1 LRRTFV
7 KHKGRTFIQRPLSG
21 KLLASIVSNRIKR
34 TASSGPRNLI
44 RGRFKAPRLA
54 EVEAFTASLPFDR
67 RLFRHDI
74 RGSVAH
80 ARMLAKVGL
89 ISKADADRIATG
101 LMRIEREI
109 DAGRFAFNV
118 ADEDIHLAIERRL
131 TEIAG
136 PAGAKLHTARSR
148 NDQVALDLRLYLA
161 DEIAVVL
168 DLLHELRH
176 SLIAVAEDHV
186 ETAMPGYT
194 HLQRAQPVSLAHH
207 ILAYVEMFG
216 RDRERLAQA
225 LERTRVMPLGAG
237 ALAGSTLPIDRRMV
251 ARELGFSRL
260 TENSI
265 DAVSDRDFA
274 ADFLFAAALCAV
286 HLSRLSEDLILW
298 ATAEFGFVQ
307 LPDEFST
314 GSSMMP
320 QKKNPD
326 LLELFRGKTGR
337 LMGDLTALLVT
348 LKGLPMAYNSDLQ
361 EDKER
366 VFDALDALKPMLD
379 LMAKL
384 WPRLA
389 FNLDRMRAC
398 AGDGALATDVAEEL
412 VAAGVPF
419 RQAHETVGV
428 LVSEAIA
435 AGKRLEDLS
444 EDELRRHCGSRAG
457 AIKRVL
463 STESSLRRRRV
474 IGGPSPA
481 AVRRRLAQLKRQ

>member
-1 LRRTFV
+1 LRGTSSSQRPA
-7 KHKGRTFIQRPLSG
+7 FIQQHLSG
-21 KLLASIVSNRIKR
+21 KLLASIVKNRIQR
-34 TASSGPRNLI
+34 TAASGPRNLI
-44 RGRFKAPRLA
+44 RGRFKSPRLS

-80 ARMLAKVGL
+80 ARMLAKAGL
-89 ISKADADRIATG
+89 ISNAEADRIAKG
-101 LMRIEREI
+101 LKQIEREI
-109 DAGRFAFNV
+109 DAGSFRFDLT
-118 ADEDIHLAIERRL
+118 DEDIHLAIERRL
-131 TEIAG
+131 TEVAG
-136 PAGAKLHTARSR
+136 IAGAKLHTARSR

-161 DEIAVVL
+161 DEIVVVL
-168 DLLHELRH
+168 DLLHSLRR
-176 SLIAVAEDHV
+176 SLLAVAEVHV
-186 ETAMPGYT
+186 ETVMPGYT

-207 ILAYVEMFG
+207 LLAYVEMFG
-216 RDRERLAQA
+216 RDRERFEQT

-237 ALAGSTLPIDRRMV
+237 ALAGTTLPIDRRAV

-274 ADFLFAAALCAV
+274 VDFLSAAALCGV
-286 HLSRLSEDLILW
+286 HLSRMSEDIILW

-307 LPDEFST
+307 LPDEFAT

-326 LLELFRGKTGR
+326 LLELIRGKTGR
-337 LMGDLTALLVT
+337 LLGDLTALITT

-366 VFDALDALKPMLD
+366 VFDAVDALKPMLD

-384 WPRLA
+384 WPRLVFDEA
-389 FNLDRMRAC
+389 RMSAA

-412 VAAGVPF
+412 VKRGVPF
-419 RQAHETVGV
+419 RQAHEIVGA

-444 EDELRRHCGSRAG
+444 LRELEQLCGPHAEG
-457 AIKRVL
+457 IKRRL
-463 STESSLRRRRV
+463 SAETSLRRRRV
-474 IGGPSPA
+474 IGGPSPI

>member
-1 LRRTFV
+1 V
-7 KHKGRTFIQRPLSG
+7 N
-21 KLLASIVSNRIKR
+21 NRIHK
-34 TASSGPRNLI
+34 AAANGPHNLI
-44 RGRFKAPRLA
+44 RGRFKTSRLP

-74 RGSVAH
+74 RGSIAH
-80 ARMLAKVGL
+80 ARMLAKTGL
-89 ISKADADRIATG
+89 VSKPEADRMIKG
-101 LMRIEREI
+101 LRRIEREI
-109 DAGRFAFNV
+109 EAGEFIFDP

-136 PAGAKLHTARSR
+136 TAGAKLHTARSR
-148 NDQVALDLRLYLA
+148 NDQVVLDLRMYLA

-168 DLLHELRH
+168 GLLDGLKD
-176 SLIAVAEDHV
+176 SLIAVAGAQV
-186 ETAMPGYT
+186 ETVMPGYT
-194 HLQRAQPVSLAHH
+194 HLQRAQPVSLAHQV
-207 ILAYVEMFG
+207 LAYIEMFA
-216 RDRERLAQA
+216 RDHQRFGQT
-225 LERTRVMPLGAG
+225 LERVRVMPLGAG
-237 ALAGSTLPIDRRMV
+237 ALAGTTLPIDRRAV
-251 ARELGFSRL
+251 AQELGFPRL

-274 ADFLFAAALCAV
+274 ADFIFAAALCAV
-286 HLSRLSEDLILW
+286 HLSRMSEDLILW

-337 LMGDLTALLVT
+337 LLGDLVALLTT

-366 VFDALDALKPMLD
+366 VFDALDTLKPMLD

-384 WPRLA
+384 WRRLK
-389 FNLDRMRAC
+389 FDPQRMRAA
-398 AGDGALATDVAEEL
+398 AGDGALATDIAEEL
-412 VAAGVPF
+412 VNRGVPF
-419 RQAHETVGV
+419 RHAHEIVGR
-428 LVSEAIA
+428 LVSAAAA
-435 AGKRLEDLS
+435 AGKRLEDLN
-444 EDELRRHCGSRAG
+444 DMELQRHCGAHAG
-457 AIKRVL
+457 GVRRRL
-463 STESSLRRRRV
+463 SAEESLRRRQV

-481 AVRRRLAQLKRQ
+481 MVRRRLAQLKRK